1 MSIDRRNDAKAFNP
15 AQEAPSDDFALAGA
29 TLGPGSAMQQEIDE
43 LLLSGQA
50 GTMAEAENLYLDAHL
65 REIAELAE
73 RLPEEE
79 FRCHE
84 LVRLLLA
91 HGSRQWEDAL

>member
-1 MSIDRRNDAKAFNP
+1 
-15 AQEAPSDDFALAGA
+15 
-29 TLGPGSAMQQEIDE
+29 
-43 LLLSGQA
+43 
-50 GTMAEAENLYLDAHL
+50 MAAAENLYLDAHL
-65 REIAELAE
+65 KEIAELAE

-91 HGSRQWEDAL
+91 HGSRRWEDAL

>member
-1 MSIDRRNDAKAFNP
+1 
-15 AQEAPSDDFALAGA
+15 
-29 TLGPGSAMQQEIDE
+29 MQQEIDE
-43 LLLSGQA
+43 LLLSGRVE
-50 GTMAEAENLYLDAHL
+50 TMAEAEGLYLDTHL

-79 FRCHE
+79 FRRHD

-91 HGSRQWEDAL
+91 HGSRRWEDAV